1 MSLDDRL
8 SLAEVSKGWLWGSI
22 PGRRTRVSGPL
33 TSSPGLAHRFTL
45 EGVLSPLGSPGLPAL
60 SMRTQ
65 MGRSLAKLQVSGGKT
80 ACSKLPWEGGLS
92 WGSSLVRLPWAWQ
105 NLCPSAELNVT
116 PCTSTTTL
124 GFGRSPSLFVL
135 QTPTYSLKLGSLKS
149 QLPKGL

>member
-8 SLAEVSKGWLWGSI
+8 SRRGLEGLAMGLY
-22 PGRRTRVSGPL
+22 PGRSTRVSSPL
-33 TSSPGLAHRFTL
+33 ISSPGLANRSTL
-45 EGVLSPLGSPGLPAL
+45 EGVLSPLGSPGLSVL

-65 MGRSLAKLQVSGGKT
+65 MGRSLAKPQVSGGKT
-80 ACSKLPWEGGLS
+80 ACSKLSWEGGLS
-92 WGSSLVRLPWAWQ
+92 WGSFLVRLPWAWQ
-105 NLCPSAELNVT
+105 ILCLSAELNVT
-116 PCTSTTTL
+116 PCTSATTL